1 MRTLLEQQ
9 YAALADWL
17 DEVPV
22 SAHLVEP
29 VGLGDW
35 TVRELVAHLGLGI
48 GLSRYV
54 AAAEPGAVPLS
65 LGEYVRAYPPASDQI
80 AEMTREIS
88 ARFGDDLVGGFRRTA
103 AEAFEAI
110 DAIPGEVFQARR
122 GPIARDDYLL
132 TRLLELVVHGDD
144 LQRALGRTDAP
155 LLPAA
160 VTAVS
165 DALAAAYVERAGS
178 ARPARPAWSGSVEP
192 PAGCRPTTRTCRC
205 SDPYAAVMP
214 TIHFTVTTT
223 STPEQFVAGL
233 TDFGPGRQEM
243 FANSA
248 DSALQVHDQGP
259 GHADVTEGSVGIW
272 ERLAYDWSDPD
283 RIVLTT
289 TDSNVFGG
297 RSGHTYTLTRRHG
310 RDHGGGR
317 RRGS

>member
-1 MRTLLEQQ
+1 MAGSQAFLTVVGLDGPRRLGQCLRVRTLLEEQ

-48 GLSRYV
+48 GLCRLV
-54 AAAEPGAVPLS
+54 TPAPDDAVSLS
-65 LGEYVRAYPPASDQI
+65 LGAYVRAYPPASEQI
-80 AEMTREIS
+80 AELTREIS

-103 AEAFEAI
+103 AEAFDAI

-165 DALAAAYVERAGS
+165 DALAAAYVERA
-178 ARPARPAWSGSVEP
+178 SGLP
-192 PAGCRPTTRTCRC
+192 RG
-205 SDPYAAVMP
+205 
-214 TIHFTVTTT
+214 
-223 STPEQFVAGL
+223 AGL
-233 TDFGPGRQEM
+233 EWIRRATGRVRTD
-243 FANSA
+243 
-248 DSALQVHDQGP
+248 
-259 GHADVTEGSVGIW
+259 
-272 ERLAYDWSDPD
+272 DPH
-283 RIVLTT
+283 LP
-289 TDSNVFGG
+289 
-297 RSGHTYTLTRRHG
+297 LL
-310 RDHGGGR
+310 
-317 RRGS
+317 